1 HTIRL
6 SRYGRTLSRA
16 WEVDMDKVAVACQ
29 GGGMHAAFEVGVLTE
44 ILKDV
49 KGNQFELVGLSGTS
63 AGALCVLMVWYGLA
77 PKNGRD
83 GSVDEAI
90 RGLERFW
97 EDFVA
102 KTDAETL
109 LNRVTYETLKAEEE
123 EILGVNA
130 PVFASL
136 NPYGAIYKAFADCL
150 PSLGVRK
157 QYFDLKDLLA
167 KACPEFDRIEGPKV
181 KTRVLIGASEVVNG
195 FETVFDSDVKKRM
208 QLENRG
214 MQRVKKPKDR
224 ARYWRQRL
232 PLSLPGV
239 AASGTLPALRE
250 AERVDGGY
258 YWDGLYSQNPPVRE
272 FLAGTD
278 EVPDELWI
286 VRINP
291 QQWPHV
297 PKSNKDIQDRQNELM
312 GNLSLNKELDFIMTV
327 NAWNEVYKGEKF
339 AKDHK
344 HVTVRTIKME
354 KKTADHLAYSSK
366 FNRSHD
372 FMEKLRDEGQRVA
385 QRWLGEWKK
394 KSVKEYPED
403 AAF

>member
-1 HTIRL
+1 
-6 SRYGRTLSRA
+6 
-16 WEVDMDKVAVACQ
+16 MDKVAVACQ

-97 EDFVA
+97 DDFVA

-136 NPYGAIYKAFADCL
+136 NPYGAIYKVFADCL

-157 QYFDLKDLLA
+157 QYFDLKDMLA
-167 KACPEFDRIEGPKV
+167 KACPEFDRIEWPKV

-239 AASGTLPALRE
+239 AASGTLPTLRE

-272 FLAGTD
+272 FLAGTE